1 MSETQKPRPT
11 PTQIEKHSSAE
22 MKLAWN
28 TGEAFAVPFAEIRFQ
43 CPCAVCVDEKTG
55 VRVLKREQIA
65 ADIRP
70 VSVTPVGR
78 YALQITWSDRHSTG
92 MYGFDR
98 LYEICQS
105 SGKSI

>member
-1 MSETQKPRPT
+1 MIETMKPRPT
-11 PTQIEKHSSAE
+11 PTQVEKHSPTE

-28 TGEAFAVPFAEIRFQ
+28 TGETFAIPFVEIRFQ

-55 VRVLKREQIA
+55 VRVLKRESIA

-70 VSVTPVGR
+70 TAVTPVGR
-78 YALQITWSDRHSTG
+78 YALQIVWSDRHSTG

-98 LYEICQS
+98 LYEIS
-105 SGKSI
+105 KEHGKSI